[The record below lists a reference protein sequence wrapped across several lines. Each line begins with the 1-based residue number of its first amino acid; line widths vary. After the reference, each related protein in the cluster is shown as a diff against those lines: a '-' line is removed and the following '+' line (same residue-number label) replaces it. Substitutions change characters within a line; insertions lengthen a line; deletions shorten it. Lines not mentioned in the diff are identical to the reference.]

1 MKKIVFPGVIVGI
14 VGCWIWYFLLL
25 ALQENF
31 YTILGIDTRHIVAI
45 GMTLVGAVIGYFV
58 GRKTEKNNNSKTAL
72 FTAIAIGAII
82 TLLAYLLAI
91 WLLFNVFWFLIGG

>member
-1 MKKIVFPGVIVGI
+1 MKKIVFPSVIVGI
-14 VGCWIWYFLLL
+14 LGCWIWYFLLL

-31 YTILGIDTRHIVAI
+31 YTINGIDTKYIVAI
-45 GMTLVGAVIGYFV
+45 GMALIGAVIGYFI
-58 GRKTEKNNNSKTAL
+58 GRKTEKNNNSKVTM

-82 TLLAYLLAI
+82 TLLAYLLGI